1 MEPVVLD
8 NICFKADFPNL
19 VDELHV
25 KNSYLS
31 KFKELV
37 EQAVAVAR
45 PKAVYK
51 KAVMEGGGDGYVVI
65 NGVKLNS
72 RVVSVNLN
80 GVSEF
85 FPAIVTCGKELADWA
100 DSVEDM
106 VLNFWASAL
115 SEKAM
120 RSAKEALEVHL
131 RENYK
136 IDSIAQMNP
145 GSVVDW
151 SIQEQRKLFAIIG
164 NVQDL
169 IGAELTDSSL
179 ILPLKSVSGIWFPS
193 DNYEN
198 CMLCSKEC
206 PNRKAVYDPQMYD
219 SIYAGF

>member
-1 MEPVVLD
+1 M
-8 NICFKADFPNL
+8 
-19 VDELHV
+19 
-25 KNSYLS
+25 
-31 KFKELV
+31 
-37 EQAVAVAR
+37 
-45 PKAVYK
+45 
-51 KAVMEGGGDGYVVI
+51 
-65 NGVKLNS
+65 
-72 RVVSVNLN
+72 
-80 GVSEF
+80 
-85 FPAIVTCGKELADWA
+85 
-100 DSVEDM
+100 
-106 VLNFWASAL
+106 
-115 SEKAM
+115 
-120 RSAKEALEVHL
+120 

-179 ILPLKSVSGIWFPS
+179 ILPLKSISGIWFPS

>member
-8 NICFKADFPNL
+8 NIFFKANLPSL

-25 KNSYLS
+25 KNSYLN

-37 EQAVAVAR
+37 EQAAAIAR
-45 PKAVYK
+45 PKAVYR
-51 KAVMEGGGDGYVVI
+51 KAVVEASGDSYVVI

-72 RVVSVNLN
+72 RVLRVNLD
-80 GVSEF
+80 GVSDF

-100 DSVEDM
+100 DSIDDM
-106 VLNFWASAL
+106 LLNFWANAL

-120 RSAKEALEVHL
+120 RLAKEALDIHL
-131 RENYK
+131 QENYK

-164 NVQDL
+164 NVKDL

-179 ILPLKSVSGIWFPS
+179 ILPMKSVSGIWFPS

-206 PNRKAVYDPQMYD
+206 PNRKAVYDPKMYD
-219 SIYAGF
+219 SIYTGF